1 MKKNL
6 MSVLILALVVANL
19 ILTAILMISIVPQ
32 TKKANE
38 LITKVCSAIDLELEG
53 GRESAAI
60 DIPMDQV
67 ETVSIA
73 EGESLTVNLKDNGSG
88 KKSYAIVSVA
98 LSLDTKNKGYKK
110 GTEAITANQL
120 LIKNE
125 IIKVV
130 ANHTIDEMRT
140 GQREL
145 QDELLGS
152 LRKLFNSE
160 SIDSDFIVSV
170 AFPTYT
176 YEEADD

>member
-19 ILTAILMISIVPQ
+19 ILTAILMISVVPQ

-53 GRESAAI
+53 GKESASI

-73 EGESLTVNLKDNGSG
+73 DGESLTVNLKSDDG
-88 KKSYAIVSVA
+88 KKSYAMVSVA

-110 GTEAITANQL
+110 GVEAINANQL

-125 IIKVV
+125 IIRVV
-130 ANHTIDEMRT
+130 ANHTIDDMKT
-140 GQREL
+140 GQRDL

-160 SIDSDFIVSV
+160 SIDSSFIVSV
-170 AFPTYT
+170 SFPTYT
-176 YEEADD
+176 YEEAE